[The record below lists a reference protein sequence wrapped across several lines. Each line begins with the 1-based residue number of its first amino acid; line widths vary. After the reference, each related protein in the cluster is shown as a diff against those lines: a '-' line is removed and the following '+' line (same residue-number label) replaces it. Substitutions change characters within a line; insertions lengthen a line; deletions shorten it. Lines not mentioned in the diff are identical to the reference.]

1 MAERAGAGPGAVAS
15 VRADSEPAVS
25 PDSGPI
31 EATPSITDWPRFVL
45 ALVVVAVAAAGFA
58 IAFRGTLAAMGR
70 WLGGASDVVDMIRHV
85 PLWARVVMPAG
96 GGLAAGLISMRAS
109 KQRGVGG
116 VGGVMEA
123 VVLGRPS
130 LSVRR
135 TLLQS
140 AASWCAIATGNSLGR
155 EGPLI
160 QFGAAAGEAARR
172 AFKLRTAPGRA
183 VIAAGVA
190 AGFAAAY
197 NTPFAA
203 VLFVVEIVT
212 GVVVMEAVVPVL
224 IATVIA
230 TVLTRAAIGAGPIY
244 GARGFALVAPA
255 ELAAFVGLGVFA
267 GLVGVGFLRALSAG
281 ERGWDKLPRPWRNA
295 CGGLVA
301 GAILVALP
309 EVAGNGYEPLDA
321 LLDGKLAV
329 GLVAWLVIAKPAATI
344 ASVGSGNPG
353 GVFTPTLLIGGCAG
367 ALYGAGLH
375 AVLGDAAI
383 GSVGGYA
390 LVGLAAALA
399 ATTHAPLTAAVM
411 AFELSGDYAI
421 VLPLVIATATAAA
434 LARRLQ
440 RDSVYTAEL
449 ARRGLSWTMSLDG
462 RRIVEERKPG
472 GLQ

>member
-1 MAERAGAGPGAVAS
+1 VAERAGAAAGAV
-15 VRADSEPAVS
+15 
-25 PDSGPI
+25 
-31 EATPSITDWPRFVL
+31 TDARIRWPRARL
-45 ALVVVAVAAAGFA
+45 ALGVVIVAVVSAGFA
-58 IAFRGTLAAMGR
+58 IAFRTTLAVAAR
-70 WLGGASDVVDMIRHV
+70 AIAGASDVVEMIEGV
-85 PLWARVVMPAG
+85 PWWARVLLPAAG
-96 GGLAAGLISMRAS
+96 GLGAGVCAMLAARMP
-109 KQRGVGG
+109 GVGG

-140 AASWCAIATGNSLGR
+140 LGSWMAIASGNSLGR

-160 QFGAAAGEAARR
+160 QFGAAAGVAARR
-172 AFKLRTAPGRA
+172 VLGLADDTGRV
-183 VIAAGVA
+183 VIACGVA
-190 AGFAAAY
+190 AGFTAAY

-212 GVVVMEAVVPVL
+212 GVAVLEATVPVL
-224 IATVIA
+224 LATVIA
-230 TVLTRAAIGAGPIY
+230 TVLTRAAIGQGPIY
-244 GARGFALVAPA
+244 GARGFVLVSPA
-255 ELAAFVGLGVFA
+255 ELAAFIGLGVFA
-267 GLVGVGFLRALSAG
+267 SLVGVGFLSALGAV
-281 ERGWDKLPRPWRNA
+281 ERLWDRVARPWRSA
-295 CGGLVA
+295 LGGTLAGVMLVW
-301 GAILVALP
+301 LP

-321 LLDGKLAV
+321 LLDGRLAV
-329 GLVAWLVIAKPAATI
+329 ALIAVLVIAKPTATI

-367 ALYGAGLH
+367 ALYAAVLH
-375 AVLGDAAI
+375 AGFGDAI
-383 GSVGGYA
+383 GSPGGYA

-421 VLPLVIATATAAA
+421 VLPLVVATATAAG
-434 LARRLQ
+434 LARRLR

-462 RRIVEERKPG
+462 RRVVQEAPHHDVAG
-472 GLQ
+472 